1 MTNDT
6 MSELFSLRAYEK
18 PRELWQTWLKDVGY
32 DEAPHY
38 VERMGLTELA
48 DFLEVAAERLDYVK
62 IVTTQV
68 VASPPHW
75 LKRKIA
81 SYQRF
86 AVEPYLDHTFFMRAY
101 QQGVVERAIAAGR
114 ELGFRVIEFMNT
126 AADISSA
133 QWAAWRKHALALDMR
148 IIFEHHPL
156 YNWDKSLPRQPASAE
171 DILREAEPFLADGA
185 FAVMIDHDEL
195 DMQGER
201 AAEEIGAVVEALGKE
216 RLVFEATSPKEGPLI
231 WRDNLESYFRLFGP
245 DCNVANVM
253 PSQALYV
260 DALRQAS
267 ATNGKIAPESRNR
280 GAV

>member
-6 MSELFSLRAYEK
+6 MAELFSLTAYEK
-18 PRELWQTWLKDVGY
+18 PRRLRQTWLKDVGY

-38 VERMGLTELA
+38 VERMGLAELA
-48 DFLEVAAERLDYVK
+48 DFLDVAAARLDYVK

-68 VASPPHW
+68 VFSPRDW

-81 SYQRF
+81 TYRRF
-86 AVEPYLDHTFFMRAY
+86 DVEPYLDHTFFMRAY
-101 QQGVVERAIAAGR
+101 RQGVVERAIAAGR
-114 ELGFRVIEFMNT
+114 ELGFRAIEFMNT
-126 AADISSA
+126 ADDISSA

-156 YNWDKSLPRQPASAE
+156 YNWNQSLPRKSASAE

-195 DMQGER
+195 ELQGER
-201 AAEEIGAVVEALGKE
+201 AAEEIGAVAEALGIE
-216 RLVFEATSPKEGPLI
+216 RLIFEATSPKEGPMI
-231 WRDNLESYFRLFGP
+231 WRDNLQCYFKLFGP

-260 DALRQAS
+260 DALRQA
-267 ATNGKIAPESRNR
+267 AAPGR
-280 GAV
+280 